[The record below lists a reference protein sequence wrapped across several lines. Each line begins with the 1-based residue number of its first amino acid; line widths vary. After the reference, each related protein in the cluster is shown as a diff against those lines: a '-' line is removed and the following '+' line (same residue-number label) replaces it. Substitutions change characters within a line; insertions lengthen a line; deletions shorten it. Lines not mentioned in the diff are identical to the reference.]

1 MVHKGERHYAC
12 EQAKGLF
19 ECYQCLKTFATLQG
33 VKRHNKIHKDISTV
47 QEVTKQTLKEK
58 KFIPEK
64 GLMNEQIIE
73 AEQEIKA
80 EYGVKTE
87 NGNKSEKDSKTTR
100 NVKIKSEASKK
111 KVKSELEH
119 CEIKTW
125 IPPGDKLPAKTDGT
139 EVLMPNQL
147 QTAVWSRRTTS
158 IPSSPSDI
166 SAKGVYEHT
175 DDMDIRRE
183 TPQVW
188 YVFGLE
194 DPGEV
199 LLRCSGI

>member
-47 QEVTKQTLKEK
+47 QEVTKQ
-58 KFIPEK
+58 
-64 GLMNEQIIE
+64 
-73 AEQEIKA
+73 
-80 EYGVKTE
+80 TE

-158 IPSSPSDI
+158 IPSSPSDK